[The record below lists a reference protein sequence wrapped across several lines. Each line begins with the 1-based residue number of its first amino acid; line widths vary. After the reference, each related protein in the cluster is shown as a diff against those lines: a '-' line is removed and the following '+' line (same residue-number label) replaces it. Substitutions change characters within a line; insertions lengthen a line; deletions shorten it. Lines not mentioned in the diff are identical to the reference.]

1 MSSKKRSF
9 EISEFDNYNNNN
21 NNFEKKIKNE
31 EINDLDKIVILLENI
46 NLRLEKCEQN
56 IAQILYAQNL
66 FFEEQKK
73 KNQHDEEIYNSY
85 IN

>member
-9 EISEFDNYNNNN
+9 EISEFDNYHIL
-21 NNFEKKIKNE
+21 EKKIKNE
-31 EINDLDKIVILLENI
+31 SINELDKIIILLENI

-56 IAQILYAQNL
+56 IAQILYTQNI